1 MGEEAALMCP
11 VTLLSRA
18 CPVLATYR
26 RDLDV
31 RWLCSHVLEC
41 REQWDSLGGVTLVEV
56 NVYRG
61 PCVNERCDPPTPIWR
76 HCWAEKRMHRKGVYF
91 ALTRGVILS
100 VPNMVLDPRG
110 TPRYV
115 KSPSAPP
122 LLCEALSW

>member
-61 PCVNERCDPPTPIWR
+61 PCVNERCDPPPPFGGTAGLR
-76 HCWAEKRMHRKGVYF
+76 SGRTGKEF
-91 ALTRGVILS
+91 IL
-100 VPNMVLDPRG
+100 P
-110 TPRYV
+110 
-115 KSPSAPP
+115 SPEESF
-122 LLCEALSW
+122 